1 MESWFAVATKP
12 RSEAIAEENLRRQGY
27 ECLWPRVARLLRG
40 AGGMKQRVES
50 LFPSYVFLRADPAQV
65 SLAPVR
71 STKGARGLVRFGGEP
86 AAVPDTAIERIRARM
101 DSLDGL
107 VRLCMPELVAG
118 QALRITEGPLCG
130 WDAVFLARE
139 GSDRVR
145 LLLELLGSSREVVL
159 PAQQL
164 GLAV

>member
-12 RSEAIAEENLRRQGY
+12 RSEAVAEENLRRQGY

-40 AGGMKQRVES
+40 ADGMKQRVES
-50 LFPSYVFLRADPAQV
+50 LFPNYVFLRADPEQV
-65 SLAPVR
+65 SLSPVR
-71 STKGARGLVRFGGEP
+71 STRGSRGLVRFGGEP
-86 AAVPDTAIERIRARM
+86 AAVPDSVIERIRERVDA
-101 DSLDGL
+101 LDGL
-107 VRLCMPELVAG
+107 VRLRVPDLLPG
-118 QALRITEGPLCG
+118 QSLRVTEGPLCG

-145 LLLELLGSSREVVL
+145 LLLELLGSNREVVL
-159 PAQQL
+159 PLDQL